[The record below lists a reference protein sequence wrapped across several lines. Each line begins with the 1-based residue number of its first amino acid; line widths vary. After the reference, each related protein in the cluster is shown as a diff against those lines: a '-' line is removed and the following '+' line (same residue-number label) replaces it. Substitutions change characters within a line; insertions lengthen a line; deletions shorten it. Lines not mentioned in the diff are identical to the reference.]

1 MALLEPLSF
10 ECTSNSDD
18 QTQRLGMRLGALLP
32 KHTVVALHGPMGAGK
47 TSFARGLGV
56 GWGANQLL
64 RSPTFTLVQQHHRAQ
79 DDAALY
85 HIDLYRA
92 ESGEALASLGLAEIF
107 DDEHGVAIIEWPE
120 HADGLLPKDTIHV
133 KLVVN
138 SDTKRQFTFSTQDNM
153 AWQVLLKF
161 RKSAF
166 GV

>member
-18 QTQRLGMRLGALLP
+18 QTQRLGARLGALLP
-32 KHTVVALHGPMGAGK
+32 KHAVIALHGPMGAGK
-47 TSFARGLGV
+47 TSFARGIGA
-56 GWGANQLL
+56 GWGADQML

-79 DDAALY
+79 DDAILV

-92 ESGEALASLGLAEIF
+92 ESSDALASLGLSEIL
-107 DDEHGVAIIEWPE
+107 DDEHSVTLIEWPE
-120 HADGLLPKDTIHV
+120 HAETLLPKDTIHI
-133 KLVVN
+133 KLVVT
-138 SDTKRQFTFSTQDNM
+138 SDTKRQFTFSTQDNA
-153 AWQVLLKF
+153 AWQVLLRF